1 LDESK
6 YNKNSLKKNILIT
19 GTTGFVGIN
28 YLNSSCFRDNLL
40 KSSVRKE
47 SISNLNFEN
56 IETVLHFAGKAHE
69 MSKID
74 DEIYFIANRD
84 LPYELALKAKQSGV
98 KQFIFLSS
106 IKVYGKDATNEILDE
121 NSTCQPIDP
130 YGQSKL
136 EGEQRLLTLHD
147 KTFIISIIRP
157 PLIYGAYV
165 KGNINKLLKLA
176 DSKKPLPFADIANK
190 RSMVYIGN
198 LIALIDNLIQN
209 RKGGIFIACDSK
221 AISTTYLV
229 EVIRENLHKPKH
241 LFHLPKPALL
251 LLGIIKPALIKRLF
265 SSLVFDNTQTNTML
279 NFTPPY
285 TPEEGIKEMV
295 NWYKSLNKK

>member
-19 GTTGFVGIN
+19 GATGFVGIN
-28 YLNSSCFRDNLL
+28 YLSMSLFKENLL
-40 KSSVRKE
+40 KSSIRKE
-47 SISNLNFEN
+47 SIPNLSLEN
-56 IETVLHFAGKAHE
+56 IDTILHFAGKAHE

-84 LPYELALKAKQSGV
+84 FPYELALKAKQSGV

-106 IKVYGKDATNEILDE
+106 VKVYGKDSTNEILDE
-121 NSTCQPIDP
+121 NSSCQPIDP

-136 EGEQRLLTLHD
+136 EGEQKLLSLQD
-147 KTFIISIIRP
+147 NSFIISIIRP
-157 PLIYGAYV
+157 PLIYGAHV

-176 DSKKPLPFADIANK
+176 DSEKPLPFANIANK

-198 LIALIDNLIQN
+198 LIALIDNLIQT
-209 RKGGIFIACDSK
+209 RKGGVFIAGDSK
-221 AISTTYLV
+221 SISTTYLV
-229 EVIRENLHKPKH
+229 EVIRENLDKPKH
-241 LFHLPKPALL
+241 LFYLPKPALRL
-251 LLGIIKPALIKRLF
+251 LSVLKPALIKRLF
-265 SSLVFDNTQTNTML
+265 SSLVFDNTKTNTTL